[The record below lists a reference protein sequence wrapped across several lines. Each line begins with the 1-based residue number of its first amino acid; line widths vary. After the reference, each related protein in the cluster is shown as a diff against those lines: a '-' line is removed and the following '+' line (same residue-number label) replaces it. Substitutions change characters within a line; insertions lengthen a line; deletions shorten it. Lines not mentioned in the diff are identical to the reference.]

1 MDVLSFWIKMK
12 KIILMIFVYV
22 TSTFA
27 DFEKVGKYQLIID
40 RQPFGKELISPE
52 PSVSSIKDE
61 ATALAAAKAAEKE
74 LRLCFIFETTQG
86 MIRAGFQNKI
96 VKKGEPK
103 SIMLGVGD
111 SFKGMKLVDVN
122 IQESTATLDRNGVMI
137 MFSLNKPAEN
147 TLGNLKTS
155 STRKFN
161 SGFRSPNTN
170 DKEIEKKVI
179 DIPNVKLT
187 VQQQE
192 QRKQEIQESLRQYQM
207 DVIRAGLPPL
217 PVPLTKQMDDQLV
230 SEGVLPPQN

>member
-1 MDVLSFWIKMK
+1 MK
-12 KIILMIFVYV
+12 KLILVSFIYTISIFGEL
-22 TSTFA
+22 
-27 DFEKVGKYQLIID
+27 DKYQIIID
-40 RQPFGKELISPE
+40 RQPFGRELISPE
-52 PSVSSIKDE
+52 PSVSSIKSE
-61 ATALAAAKAAEKE
+61 AEAIAAAKAAEKE
-74 LRLCFIFETTQG
+74 LRLCFIFETTKG
-86 MIRAGFQNKI
+86 LIRAGFQNKI
-96 VKKGEPK
+96 VKTGEPK

-111 SFKGMKLVDVN
+111 TFKGMKLVDVN

-137 MFSLNKPAEN
+137 MFSLNKSAKN
-147 TLGNLKTS
+147 TLGNSKTT

-161 SGFRSPNTN
+161 SGFRSSNTN
-170 DKEIEKKVI
+170 DKEIKKEVI

-230 SEGVLPPQN
+230 AEGVLPPEN

>member
-1 MDVLSFWIKMK
+1 MK
-12 KIILMIFVYV
+12 KLILVSFIYTISIFGEL
-22 TSTFA
+22 
-27 DFEKVGKYQLIID
+27 DKYQIIID
-40 RQPFGKELISPE
+40 RQPFGRELISPE
-52 PSVSSIKDE
+52 PSVLSIKSE
-61 ATALAAAKAAEKE
+61 AEAIAAAKSAEKE
-74 LRLCFIFETTQG
+74 LRLCFIFETTKG
-86 MIRAGFQNKI
+86 LIRAGFQNKI
-96 VKKGEPK
+96 VKAGEPK

-111 SFKGMKLVDVN
+111 TFKGMKLVDVN

-137 MFSLNKPAEN
+137 MFSLNKPAKN
-147 TLGNLKTS
+147 TIGSSKTT

-170 DKEIEKKVI
+170 DKEVKKEV
-179 DIPNVKLT
+179 NVKLT

-230 SEGVLPPQN
+230 AEGVLPPEN

>member
-1 MDVLSFWIKMK
+1 MK
-12 KIILMIFVYV
+12 KLILVSFIYTISIFGEL
-22 TSTFA
+22 
-27 DFEKVGKYQLIID
+27 DKYQIIID
-40 RQPFGKELISPE
+40 RQPFGRELISPE
-52 PSVSSIKDE
+52 PSVSSIKSE
-61 ATALAAAKAAEKE
+61 AEAIAAAKSAEKE
-74 LRLCFIFETTQG
+74 LRLCFIFETTKG
-86 MIRAGFQNKI
+86 LIRAGFQNKI
-96 VKKGEPK
+96 VKAGEPK

-111 SFKGMKLVDVN
+111 TFKGMKLVDVN

-137 MFSLNKPAEN
+137 MFSLNKPAKN
-147 TLGNLKTS
+147 TIGSSKTT

-170 DKEIEKKVI
+170 DKEVKKEV
-179 DIPNVKLT
+179 NVKLT